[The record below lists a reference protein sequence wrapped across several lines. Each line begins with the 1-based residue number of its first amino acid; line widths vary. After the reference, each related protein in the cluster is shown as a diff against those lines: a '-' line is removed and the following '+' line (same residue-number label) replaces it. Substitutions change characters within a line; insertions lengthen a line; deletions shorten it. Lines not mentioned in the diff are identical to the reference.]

1 MKWQAKYTVEKTD
14 GTRTEHET
22 TVNAG
27 QLRDAA
33 MKAYGVIARPLKQKP
48 EVKNVVIWS
57 LSQVGHVASAS
68 M

>member
-1 MKWQAKYTVEKTD
+1 MKWGVKYTVENID
-14 GTRTEHET
+14 GTKKEHET
-22 TVNAG
+22 TINAG

-48 EVKNVVIWS
+48 EVKSVTIWS
-57 LSQVGHVASAS
+57 LQLTGHVASAS